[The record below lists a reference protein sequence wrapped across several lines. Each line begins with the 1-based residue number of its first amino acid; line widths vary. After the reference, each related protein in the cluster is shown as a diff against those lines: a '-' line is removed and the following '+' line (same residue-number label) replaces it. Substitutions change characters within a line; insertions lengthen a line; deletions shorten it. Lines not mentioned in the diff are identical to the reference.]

1 MSRAIETRIE
11 EDETLDILCNDTLKV
26 IQKKD
31 GYRFSIDAI
40 LLSCFVTLK
49 KHETMLDIGTGC
61 GIIPIYMSKRGFPN
75 PMVGI
80 EIQEELFVTA
90 QKNRELNSLQN
101 VQFLYGDVRLLT
113 GILKKTLFH
122 VIVSNPPYTKKHS
135 GRKSPGQSRFIA
147 RYESQIDLEN
157 LLSIS
162 SALLGK
168 KGRLYLVY
176 PSKRFGELVYTAK
189 KHRLEPK
196 RLRFIHPKREETANL
211 FLAEFIKEGGM
222 EVTIEKPLYIY
233 DNDRYTE
240 EIESYYLLK
249 G

>member
-1 MSRAIETRIE
+1 MQIE
-11 EDETLDILCNDTLKV
+11 EDETLDILCNDALKI

-40 LLSCFVTLK
+40 LLSSFVTLK
-49 KHETMLDIGTGC
+49 KNETLLDIGTGC
-61 GIIPIYMSKRGFPN
+61 GIMPIYMSKKGFPN

-80 EIQEELFVTA
+80 EIQEELFLTA
-90 QKNRELNSLQN
+90 QKNRELNGLEN
-101 VQFLYGDVRLLT
+101 VRFLHGDIRLLMET
-113 GILKKTLFH
+113 LKKTLFH
-122 VIVSNPPYTKKHS
+122 VIVSNPPYTKENS
-135 GRKSPGQSRFIA
+135 GRKSPGQSRLIA
-147 RYESQIDLEN
+147 RYESQIDLQT

-176 PSKRFGELVYTAK
+176 PTKRFGELIYTAK

-196 RLRFIHPKREETANL
+196 RLRFIHPKKEDTANL
-211 FLAEFIKEGGM
+211 FLAEFVKEGGM
-222 EVTIEKPLYIY
+222 QVTIEKPLYIY